1 MPMLPSGRHIAV
13 QPDRLFELIRDPN
26 GHGDDGRLFAIHTV
40 EDVKRYL
47 DVIELVPTLPEDEA
61 LTDAAPGSMPLPPG
75 MRAQSTGYSLAECDA
90 LLSHWADADREA
102 FAAFLQ
108 EARVTTLLV

>member
-47 DVIELVPTLPEDEA
+47 DVIELEI
-61 LTDAAPGSMPLPPG
+61 G
-75 MRAQSTGYSLAECDA
+75 RAS
-90 LLSHWADADREA
+90 WRE
-102 FAAFLQ
+102 
-108 EARVTTLLV
+108 RVLVQV